1 MTRFGPIALVT
12 PGEPA
17 GIGPEL
23 VCQLASLE
31 PVSWVAVADPDL
43 LQQRAKSIGLSIE
56 IDVLDSLEDLAPAN
70 KNHLPCWPVCL
81 ARKSEPGVLNV
92 ANAPYVIECLRK
104 ASSACLGGQAQA
116 LITGPV
122 HKAIINQA
130 GMPFTGHTEYLRD
143 EAGLA
148 DVVMLLATTLRI
160 DGDSRSESLP
170 QSLSQSLSQ
179 SQTIPLRVAL
189 VTTHL
194 PVSEVP
200 QAITAK
206 RLRDAITIT
215 HLDLKQRFGIDH
227 PHLLILGLNP
237 HAGEE
242 GLLGREEIETIT
254 PTIEALKAKGL
265 SLTGPLPADT
275 AFVPKRLINVDA
287 VVAMYHDQGLP
298 VLKHVGFGQ
307 AVNVTLGLPYIRTS
321 VDHGTALDIAG
332 KGIADL
338 GSFKEALA
346 MAETLM
352 GSVVS
357 NRP

>member
-1 MTRFGPIALVT
+1 MTRSRPVALVT

-23 VCQLASLE
+23 VCQLAAQE
-31 PVSWVAVADPDL
+31 AVSWVAVADPDL
-43 LQQRAKSIGLSIE
+43 LQQRAQSLGLAIK
-56 IDVLDSLEDLAPAN
+56 IDVLDSLEDLAPAQ
-70 KNHLPCWPVCL
+70 KNHLSCWPVAL
-81 ARKSEPGVLNV
+81 DRKSEPGVLDV
-92 ANAPYVIECLRK
+92 ANAPYVVECLRK
-104 ASSACLGGQAQA
+104 ASSACLAGQAQA

-130 GMPFTGHTEYLRD
+130 GVAFTGHTEYLRD
-143 EAGLA
+143 EAGVA

-160 DGDSRSESLP
+160 DGDNQSPSLSP
-170 QSLSQSLSQ
+170 SLSQS
-179 SQTIPLRVAL
+179 IPLRVAL

-194 PVSEVP
+194 PLSEVP
-200 QAITAK
+200 KAITAK
-206 RLRDAITIT
+206 RLSDAITIT
-215 HLDLKQRFGIDH
+215 HLDLKQRFGIDD
-227 PHLLILGLNP
+227 PHLLVLGLNP

-254 PTIEALKAKGL
+254 PTIEALKAQGL

-275 AFVPKRLINVDA
+275 AFVPKRLATADA

-332 KGIADL
+332 QGIADL
-338 GSFKEALA
+338 GSFKEALT
-346 MAETLM
+346 MAEALM
-352 GSVVS
+352 GSMVS
-357 NRP
+357 NTP

>member
-1 MTRFGPIALVT
+1 MTRSRPVALVT

-23 VCQLASLE
+23 VCQLAAQE
-31 PVSWVAVADPDL
+31 AVSWVAVADPDL
-43 LQQRAKSIGLSIE
+43 LQQRAQSLGLRIK
-56 IDVLDSLEDLAPAN
+56 IDVLDSLEDLAPAQ
-70 KNHLPCWPVCL
+70 KNHLPCWPVAL
-81 ARKSEPGVLNV
+81 DRKSEPGVLDV
-92 ANAPYVIECLRK
+92 ANAPYVVECLRK
-104 ASSACLGGQAQA
+104 ASSACLAGQAQA

-130 GMPFTGHTEYLRD
+130 GVAFTGHTEYLRD
-143 EAGLA
+143 EAGVA

-160 DGDSRSESLP
+160 DGDNHSPSLSES
-170 QSLSQSLSQ
+170 
-179 SQTIPLRVAL
+179 IPLRVAL

-194 PVSEVP
+194 PLSDVP
-200 QAITAK
+200 KAITAK
-206 RLRDAITIT
+206 RLSDAITIT

-227 PHLLILGLNP
+227 PHLLVLGLNP

-242 GLLGREEIETIT
+242 GLLGREEIETIA
-254 PTIEALKAKGL
+254 PTIEALKAQGL

-275 AFVPKRLINVDA
+275 AFVPKRLATADA

-332 KGIADL
+332 QGIADL
-338 GSFKEALA
+338 GSFREALA
-346 MAETLM
+346 MAEALM
-352 GSVVS
+352 GSMVS
-357 NRP
+357 TTP

>member
-43 LQQRAKSIGLSIE
+43 LQQRAKSLGLSIE
-56 IDVLDSLEDLAPAN
+56 IDVLDSLEDLAPAK
-70 KNHLPCWPVCL
+70 KNHLPCWPVYL
-81 ARKSEPGVLNV
+81 ARKSEPGVLDV
-92 ANAPYVIECLRK
+92 ANAPYVVECLRK

-130 GMPFTGHTEYLRD
+130 GVPFTGHTEYLRD
-143 EAGLA
+143 EAGVA

-160 DGDSRSESLP
+160 DG
-170 QSLSQSLSQ
+170 SQSSSQSSSQ

-194 PVSEVP
+194 PLSEVP

-206 RLRDAITIT
+206 RLSDAITIT
-215 HLDLKQRFGIDH
+215 HFDLKQRFGIDH
-227 PHLLILGLNP
+227 PHLLVLGLNP

-275 AFVPKRLINVDA
+275 AFVPKRLMNADA

-338 GSFKEALA
+338 GSFKEALT
-346 MAETLM
+346 MAEALM

-357 NRP
+357 NRS